1 MSRFTIVEGLRLAI
15 ARLRTHRYRV
25 SPYGA
30 LFCIILQRGSPP
42 CYRKASNPSLSG
54 VALLK
59 SFMEMDTFAHTADIG
74 YFIDPE
80 HTGKGLGKQFLAEL
94 EKHARELGIKVL
106 VANVSSANPE
116 SIAFHER
123 TGFTKCGEL
132 PNVGKK
138 KGESFGI
145 LWYCKSLA

>member
-1 MSRFTIVEGLRLAI
+1 MGFVMYHLATRVFALLSQGIEPI
-15 ARLRTHRYRV
+15 AIGVALW
-25 SPYGA
+25 A
-30 LFCIILQRGSPP
+30 LFCIILQRGSSP

-106 VANVSSANPE
+106 VAMSHPQIPKA
-116 SIAFHER
+116 
-123 TGFTKCGEL
+123 
-132 PNVGKK
+132 
-138 KGESFGI
+138 
-145 LWYCKSLA
+145 